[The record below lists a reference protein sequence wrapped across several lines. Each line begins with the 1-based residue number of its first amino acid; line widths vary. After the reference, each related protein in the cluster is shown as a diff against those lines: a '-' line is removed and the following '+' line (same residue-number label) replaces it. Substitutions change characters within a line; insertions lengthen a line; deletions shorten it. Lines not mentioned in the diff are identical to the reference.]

1 MNELNLQH
9 STRIIG
15 FGILASK
22 IFKQYISKIFKP
34 CGKNIGADIIL
45 FNSWSDRREEDIYE
59 VVETNYIEIKLHLA
73 VGTDLFDEED
83 AYLAL
88 IEKYDLFASAVA
100 GAKKVV
106 FLSAL
111 PSMEGHLLSVL
122 TKCLAGNPLY
132 ANTSF
137 AAFLPAFESRKLCQI
152 ADDQRKAIESN
163 VPNTKVF
170 TLGDIKMDEQD
181 LFLSLGHKGRK
192 LVAEDIE
199 KYLKNQ

>member
-45 FNSWSDRREEDIYE
+45 FNSWSDRREEDVYE

-73 VGTDLFDEED
+73 VGTDFFEEED

-88 IEKYDLFASAVA
+88 IEKYGLFASAIA
-100 GAKKVV
+100 GAKNVV
-106 FLSAL
+106 FLSAI
-111 PSMEGHLLSVL
+111 PSMEGYLLSVL
-122 TKCLAGNPLY
+122 TKSLAGNPLD

-137 AAFLPAFESRKLCQI
+137 AAFLPSFEGRKISQE
-152 ADDQRKAIESN
+152 ADDQRKAIERN
-163 VPNTKVF
+163 IPYTKVF
-170 TLGDIKMDEQD
+170 TLDDIEMDEQD

-192 LVAEDIE
+192 QVAEDIE